1 MVKTPQVKPDW
12 NTGIYIGNGVV
23 ATKTCIDCGEEDLV
37 FEGENEY
44 EPDPVTGEPRCFS
57 CDLKSNPKRYMDQRK
72 NIHKNLLGNLPS
84 IFFVPTRT
92 IVRFICPAP
101 AGEKKDK
108 KNYLFV
114 LTKISGWDSMGLI
127 Q

>member
-1 MVKTPQVKPDW
+1 MWDYSLVMRRKTILKTPQVKPDW

-57 CDLKSNPKRYMDQRK
+57 CDLKSNPKRYMD
-72 NIHKNLLGNLPS
+72 
-84 IFFVPTRT
+84 
-92 IVRFICPAP
+92 
-101 AGEKKDK
+101 
-108 KNYLFV
+108 
-114 LTKISGWDSMGLI
+114 
-127 Q
+127 

>member
-92 IVRFICPAP
+92 IVRFICQHPLVRKI
-101 AGEKKDK
+101 KKIIF
-108 KNYLFV
+108 LC
-114 LTKISGWDSMGLI
+114 
-127 Q
+127 